1 MCEFV
6 YWALPCLSGVFALG
20 VLLFHAVA
28 AFVNAIKKLRK
39 GESVG
44 DVADELANE
53 LEDALHRGEDAINES
68 KEEKH
73 NDV

>member
-28 AFVNAIKKLRK
+28 AFINAVKRLKK
-39 GESVG
+39 GDSVG
-44 DVADELANE
+44 EVANELADE
-53 LEDALHRGEDAINES
+53 LEDALKRTEED
-68 KEEKH
+68 KKH
-73 NDV
+73 EVQ